1 MKISKFQF
9 GNKVPKPSEDFIKQ
23 KLGYGATSTIGTQS
37 QRVQQNQAAQ
47 QAQSRADSIKYLKA
61 LKEGQNWAINK
72 SVQNRATHPGSIKA
86 LPKDYKIEDGHIPT
100 QDEINKENE
109 LRQDLIKGI
118 GLRNKEDW
126 ENNRSPIKAIL
137 KSGVLYAN
145 PYTGALNAGYNLANP
160 ETGVSATYN
169 NFKNGNYLQGAVSG
183 AFNLLDAGM
192 MGNGVNKI
200 AQKLIP
206 SYDLY
211 SAIKNGTVQSEKL
224 SPKVLYRANV
234 YKGGEIKNPR
244 YSFFTTDE
252 KYASQYG
259 KVKPY
264 IFESKNIA
272 VAKEPLMGAKNP
284 VNQDMMIYEN
294 TKNNPS
300 ANAIIGYDKVT
311 GEFPYQSHGTEILNL
326 DPNNIF
332 PLKTDDSKIIDFNR
346 NNKFLDNIVG
356 KNSFDFSKRFS
367 STEMP
372 RRLQVDPSQTFSMY
386 KEPISLDYV
395 VNESL
400 PSKFKKERFTD
411 RDLSLN
417 YEEGETPSIEQLAF
431 GFDNL
436 ESSKRWKSLNDMKQA
451 AENVGIKNPSL
462 IGQVNA
468 DRKYQGMLISG
479 DNVKE
484 RNIDLNSPQMKLM
497 REQYAQLHPEE
508 YQNTARYLFDENIK
522 DLPPIKRYF
531 TYTDSDAGIGGYFDP
546 NSRTAV
552 INLRN
557 NYDAPTAR
565 STFIHEVNSHGT
577 DDFFKNTMVQ
587 KQYENVLKDLGSN
600 LPWYELRATLN
611 EIKNKITSVGSLSQL
626 KEKLDLMSDNAFM
639 NRLNNINGYGRDL
652 VNHFDKF
659 NDGSFVRPDLVKRL
673 KWASATLPA
682 ATPVIINKGNSE

>member
-1 MKISKFQF
+1 MNRLIKYQN
-9 GNKVPKPSEDFIKQ
+9 GNKFPKIKLDQNFINQ
-23 KLGYGATSTIGTQS
+23 KLGYGNTSTLGTAQ
-37 QRVQQNQAAQ
+37 QKAQQNQAAQ
-47 QAQSRADSIKYLKA
+47 QAQANTDAKNYLAA
-61 LKEGQNWAINK
+61 LKKGERWAVTKNL
-72 SVQNRATHPGSIKA
+72 QNRGQITQINQKVN
-86 LPKDYKIEDGHIPT
+86 GHIPT
-100 QDEINKENE
+100 QEEINQENQ
-109 LRQDLIKGI
+109 LRQNPIKGA
-118 GLRNKEDW
+118 GLRWSESW
-126 ENNRSPIKAIL
+126 ENNTNPVKAIL

-183 AFNLLDAGM
+183 AFNLVDAGM

-211 SAIKNGTVQSEKL
+211 SVIKNGIVQSEKL

-259 KVKPY
+259 KVNPY

-332 PLKTDDSKIIDFNR
+332 PLKTDNSKIIDFNE
-346 NNKFLDNIVG
+346 NNKFLDSVVD
-356 KNSFDFSKRFS
+356 KNNFDFSRRFS

-372 RRLQVDPSQTFSMY
+372 RILQIDPSQTYSLY
-386 KEPISLDYV
+386 KKPISLDYI

-400 PSKFKKERFTD
+400 PSKFKRERFTD
-411 RDLSLN
+411 EDLAMN
-417 YEEGETPSIEQLAF
+417 YKEGELPSIDQMIF

-436 ESSKRWKSLNDMKQA
+436 ESTKRWKSLNDMKQA

-462 IGQVNA
+462 SGQLNIN
-468 DRKYQGMLISG
+468 DRKYKGMLISG
-479 DNVKE
+479 DNVKD
-484 RNIDLNSPQMKLM
+484 RGIDLNSPQMKLM
-497 REQYAQLHPEE
+497 REQYARLQPEE
-508 YQNTARYLFDENIK
+508 FQDEARQFFNESIGSF
-522 DLPPIKRYF
+522 PSVKRYF
-531 TYTDSDAGIGGYFDP
+531 TYSDADRGIGGFFDP
-546 NSRTAV
+546 ETRTAT
-552 INLRN
+552 INLRYTSN
-557 NYDAPTAR
+557 PTDAM

-577 DDFFKNTMVQ
+577 DDFFKNTNVQ
-587 KQYENVLKDLGSN
+587 TQYENILKDLGSN

-611 EIKNKITSVGSLSQL
+611 ELKNRITSIGNLTQL
-626 KEKLDLMSDNAFM
+626 KDKLNTMSDNTFM
-639 NRLNNINGYGRDL
+639 RKLSNTNAYGLDI
-652 VNHFDKF
+652 VDSFDKF
-659 NDGSFVRPDLVKRL
+659 KDGSFVRPDLVKRL
-673 KWASATLPA
+673 KWATATLPA
-682 ATPVIINKGNSE
+682 ATPVIMNKGNSE

>member
-23 KLGYGATSTIGTQS
+23 KLGYGVTSTIGTQS
-37 QRVQQNQAAQ
+37 QRTQQNQAAQ
-47 QAQSRADSIKYLKA
+47 QSQANTDAKNYLAA
-61 LKEGQNWAINK
+61 LRKGERWAVTKNL
-72 SVQNRATHPGSIKA
+72 QNRGQITQINQKVN
-86 LPKDYKIEDGHIPT
+86 GHIPT
-100 QDEINKENE
+100 QEEINKENE
-109 LRQDLIKGI
+109 LRQDPIKGI

-192 MGNGVNKI
+192 MGNGINKT

-211 SAIKNGTVQSEKL
+211 NAVKNGTIQSEKL
-224 SPKVLYRANV
+224 SPKILYRANV

-272 VAKEPLMGAKNP
+272 IAKEPLMGAKNP

-332 PLKTDDSKIIDFNR
+332 PLKTDDSKRPLKSIGQYSQTPL
-346 NNKFLDNIVG
+346 KY
-356 KNSFDFSKRFS
+356 SFDTSVKSFEFPEYKTAISSDLSDGNPIIFDQPYKLNEAVDNLPKRYRTNSNEIINPQDKEFAEIREFENIEPIPA
-367 STEMP
+367 TKTIRYKDLE
-372 RRLQVDPSQTFSMY
+372 QVDNATR
-386 KEPISLDYV
+386 SL
-395 VNESL
+395 
-400 PSKFKKERFTD
+400 
-411 RDLSLN
+411 
-417 YEEGETPSIEQLAF
+417 
-431 GFDNL
+431 
-436 ESSKRWKSLNDMKQA
+436 
-451 AENVGIKNPSL
+451 GIKNPEIKGIVNWNNDPDISGIL
-462 IGQVNA
+462 LERINA
-468 DRKYQGMLISG
+468 DGLKNGFKNILNTQLDNFNTNYPETPILTDYVKDVINNKISTAPNPWLYFSDELSKTSGYFNPNNNQTFINLRQIGPNPEAIGRTVVHENISHFTDNLLPEVIKGKYKSL
-479 DNVKE
+479 
-484 RNIDLNSPQMKLM
+484 LNKL
-497 REQYAQLHPEE
+497 
-508 YQNTARYLFDENIK
+508 NIK
-522 DLPPIKRYF
+522 DK
-531 TYTDSDAGIGGYFDP
+531 DSNDW
-546 NSRTAV
+546 
-552 INLRN
+552 
-557 NYDAPTAR
+557 
-565 STFIHEVNSHGT
+565 
-577 DDFFKNTMVQ
+577 K
-587 KQYENVLKDLGSN
+587 
-600 LPWYELRATLN
+600 ELRATLN
-611 EIKNKITSVGSLSQL
+611 ELKFNLSKKGNFNEMKENLYLMDNNELAESL
-626 KEKLDLMSDNAFM
+626 E
-639 NRLNNINGYGRDL
+639 NINSYG
-652 VNHFDKF
+652 
-659 NDGSFVRPDLVKRL
+659 SEYVKQLRNNPQL
-673 KWASATLPA
+673 MNSLRKAILTLPATLPF
-682 ATPVIINKGNSE
+682 INKGNSE